1 MIITKRKNLFVARH
15 AGQTVIANT
24 RRLAR
29 ETLESI
35 IWGKK

>member
-1 MIITKRKNLFVARH
+1 MIITKRKYRFVAMH
-15 AGQTVIANT
+15 AGQTAIANT